1 MRLPF
6 LILILDSSL
15 SCRKFVWDNPNDT
28 INPKTEPAS
37 LKDGLVAYYPFSGNA
52 NDVSRNGN
60 NETVFGATLV
70 EDSALTRVE
79 ITNLAN
85 N

>member
-6 LILILDSSL
+6 LMLILDSSL

-28 INPKTEPAS
+28 INPKTEPAI

-52 NDVSRNGN
+52 NDESGNGN
-60 NETVFGATLV
+60 NGTVFGASLLKI
-70 EDSALTRVE
+70 AP
-79 ITNLAN
+79 
-85 N
+85 